1 MAKEILT
8 FKEAGKLNLLG
19 FTKEVF
25 RQRRVWA
32 AVLSAIAAVGAVFG
46 LGILVTI
53 TGAVAAACSLD
64 SYVRPAK
71 VLEPKKKKTRK
82 KSVKAKKK

>member
-8 FKEAGKLNLLG
+8 FKDAGKLSLLG

-32 AVLSAIAAVGAVFG
+32 AVLSAVAAVGAVFG
-46 LGILVTI
+46 LGILVTV

-64 SYVRPAK
+64 SYVRPATVK
-71 VLEPKKKKTRK
+71 KAKKKA
-82 KSVKAKKK
+82 VKAKKKK

>member
-8 FKEAGKLNLLG
+8 FKEAGKLSLLG
-19 FTKEVF
+19 FTKEIF

-32 AVLSAIAAVGAVFG
+32 AVLSAVAAVGAVFS
-46 LGILVTI
+46 LGVLVTI
-53 TGAVAAACSLD
+53 TGAIAAACSLD

-71 VLEPKKKKTRK
+71 VIEPKKKKAK
-82 KSVKAKKK
+82 KKKVKAKKK

>member
-32 AVLSAIAAVGAVFG
+32 AVLSAVAAVGAVFG
-46 LGILVTI
+46 LGVLVTI

-64 SYVRPAK
+64 SYVRPAVVK
-71 VLEPKKKKTRK
+71 KPAKKKTK

>member
-1 MAKEILT
+1 MAKEILP

-19 FTKEVF
+19 FTKEIF

-32 AVLSAIAAVGAVFG
+32 AVLSASAAIAAVFG
-46 LGILVTI
+46 LGIIVTVA
-53 TGAVAAACSLD
+53 GAIAAACSLD

-71 VLEPKKKKTRK
+71 VMEPKKKKAK
-82 KSVKAKKK
+82 KKTVKAKK